1 MTRIQIQVGCYRLE
15 ILVSVAG
22 VGEETRPLTATGNE
36 DLHPCNFEQI
46 DSYRGC
52 TVPGSLPP
60 QCAAALFEIMVAVSA
75 SSDPDRATMTTTSS
89 SQRSQASSSLT
100 DVRPSESLRQ
110 RVHITAKD
118 ADAQTYSELLKPIGR
133 ILSNATLQL
142 CGRSA
147 DAASAQVRGRHY
159 RKSKQHRATHLH
171 PPA

>member
-22 VGEETRPLTATGNE
+22 VGGETRPLTATGNE
-36 DLHPCNFEQI
+36 A
-46 DSYRGC
+46 
-52 TVPGSLPP
+52 

-100 DVRPSESLRQ
+100 DFPPSTA
-110 RVHITAKD
+110 HITAKD
-118 ADAQTYSELLKPIGR
+118 TDAQTYSKLLKPIGR
-133 ILSNATLQL
+133 ILSNATPQL

-159 RKSKQHRATHLH
+159 SKSKQHRATHLH

>member
-36 DLHPCNFEQI
+36 A
-46 DSYRGC
+46 
-52 TVPGSLPP
+52 

-133 ILSNATLQL
+133 ILSNATPQL

-147 DAASAQVRGRHY
+147 DAAPAQVRGRHY